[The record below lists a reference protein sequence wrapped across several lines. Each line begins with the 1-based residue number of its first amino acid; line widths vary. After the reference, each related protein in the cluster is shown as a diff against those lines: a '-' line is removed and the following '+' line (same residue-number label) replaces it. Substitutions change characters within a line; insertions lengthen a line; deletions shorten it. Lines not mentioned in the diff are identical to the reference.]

1 MGKTLT
7 KADLAA
13 RLVNEIGLNR
23 AEAREMVDAFL
34 REISEALCVGEDVRL
49 WGFGNFILRDKAARP
64 GRNPRNGEEALIVP
78 RRVVTFRPGQKLR
91 KKVEGYE

>member
-7 KADLAA
+7 KTDLAA
-13 RLVNEIGLNR
+13 RLVDQIGLNR
-23 AEAREMVDAFL
+23 AESRELVDSL
-34 REISEALCVGEDVRL
+34 LNEISAALCAGEDVCL

-64 GRNPRNGEEALIVP
+64 GRNPRNGEETVIVP

-91 KKVEGYE
+91 KKVEGHE

>member
-7 KADLAA
+7 KTDLAA
-13 RLVNEIGLNR
+13 RLVDQIGLNR
-23 AEAREMVDAFL
+23 AESRELVDAL
-34 REISEALCVGEDVRL
+34 LNEISTALCAGEDVRL

-64 GRNPRNGEEALIVP
+64 GRNPRNGEETTIVP

-91 KKVEGYE
+91 KQVEGHE

>member
-7 KADLAA
+7 KTDLADG
-13 RLVNEIGLNR
+13 LVDQIGLNR
-23 AEAREMVDAFL
+23 AESRVLVDAL
-34 REISEALCVGEDVRL
+34 LNEIGLALCAGEDVRL

-64 GRNPRNGEEALIVP
+64 GRNPRTGKETTINP

-91 KKVEGYE
+91 KKVEGHE

>member
-7 KADLAA
+7 KTDLAA
-13 RLVNEIGLNR
+13 RLVDQIGLNR
-23 AEAREMVDAFL
+23 AESRELVDTL
-34 REISEALCVGEDVRL
+34 LNEISTALCAGEDVRL

-64 GRNPRNGEEALIVP
+64 GRNPRNGEETVIVP

-91 KKVEGYE
+91 KKVEGHE

>member
-7 KADLAA
+7 KTDLAA
-13 RLVNEIGLNR
+13 RLVDQIGLNR
-23 AEAREMVDAFL
+23 AESRELVDAL
-34 REISEALCVGEDVRL
+34 LNEISTALCAGEDVRL

-64 GRNPRNGEEALIVP
+64 GRNPRNGEETIIVP

-91 KKVEGYE
+91 KKVEGHE